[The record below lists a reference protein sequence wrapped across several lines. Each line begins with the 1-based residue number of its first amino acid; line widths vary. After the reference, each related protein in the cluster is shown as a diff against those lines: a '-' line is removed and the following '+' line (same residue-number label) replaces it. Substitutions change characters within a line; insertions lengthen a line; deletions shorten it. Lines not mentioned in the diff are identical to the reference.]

1 MHYKYNLLLLCLDCS
16 EIKIH
21 KMQTRPIDQ
30 DIKRAVRTKKM
41 IRALWTINFCGVA
54 LVMLIGVMIYHGYIG
69 YMPPVEGLLNPE
81 DRFASRLFTSDGVE
95 MGRFYQSRNN
105 RVYADYSEISPN
117 VINALIATEDERFM
131 QHSGIDIM
139 ALSRVLFKTILL
151 RQKNAGG
158 GSTITQQLAKQLY
171 SPESDGLMDRF
182 IQKPVEWAIAVK
194 LERYYTKEEIIKMYL
209 NQFDFLNNAV
219 GIKTAAHVYFNT
231 TPDSLKI
238 EQAAMLVGMAKNPS
252 LYNPVRADRKDA
264 AVGRRNV
271 VLQQMLK
278 ADLIT
283 EAECDSLCAL
293 PLDVK
298 FTKVDHKDGIAP
310 YFREA
315 VRLMMQAKE
324 PRRGDYPDWDQQ
336 RFVDDS
342 IQWATNPLY
351 GWVEK
356 NPKPDGTK
364 YNIYTDGLRIY
375 TSIDSRMQKYAEEA
389 VIDHLK
395 NTLQPQFDREKGS
408 RGPYTTN
415 SAELGQLTPRKLI
428 DRAIR
433 QSERY
438 RVLKNAG
445 MSDAEIMEEFDKP
458 VDMTVF
464 SYDGGQVQKTM
475 SPRDSVVYQ
484 KMFLRA
490 GFMSM
495 DPLTGQVKAYVGGPN
510 FHFFQYD
517 MAGVGRRQIGST
529 VKPFLYTYAF
539 EEGFTPC
546 DMFLNAQPSIT
557 LPTGEVWAPR
567 NTGHARIGEMV
578 DLYWALTNSN
588 NWISARLMSELSPS
602 TLART
607 MHTFGITNHLDPVVS
622 LCLGPCDVSVREMVT
637 AYTAFSNKGLRVDPI
652 YVTKITDNNGNVISE
667 FTPQYTEVMSQ
678 EAYFKMV
685 NILQNVINSGT
696 GSRLRRAPYNITAVM
711 GGKTGTTNYN
721 ADGWFMGFT
730 PNLVSGVWV
739 GGDERYIHFNRMAQG
754 QGAAMALPIYGL
766 YMKKVYADKSL
777 PYSQTLQFP
786 EPPAGF
792 SPCYKESYGD
802 APAAETPV
810 EAIDNAFE

>member
-1 MHYKYNLLLLCLDCS
+1 
-16 EIKIH
+16 
-21 KMQTRPIDQ
+21 MQTRPIDQ
-30 DIKRAVRTKKM
+30 DIKRAARTKKM

-293 PLDVK
+293 PLEVK

>member
-1 MHYKYNLLLLCLDCS
+1 MFGLLRN
-16 EIKIH
+16 KIH

-30 DIKRAVRTKKM
+30 DIKRAARTKKM

-293 PLDVK
+293 PLEVK

-464 SYDGGQVQKTM
+464 SYDGGHVQKTM

>member
-1 MHYKYNLLLLCLDCS
+1 MFGLLRN
-16 EIKIH
+16 KIH

-30 DIKRAVRTKKM
+30 DIKRAARTKKM

>member
-1 MHYKYNLLLLCLDCS
+1 MFGLLRN
-16 EIKIH
+16 KIH
-21 KMQTRPIDQ
+21 KMQTIPIDQ
-30 DIKRAVRTKKM
+30 DIKRAARTKKM

-293 PLDVK
+293 PLEVK

>member
-1 MHYKYNLLLLCLDCS
+1 
-16 EIKIH
+16 
-21 KMQTRPIDQ
+21 
-30 DIKRAVRTKKM
+30 
-41 IRALWTINFCGVA
+41 
-54 LVMLIGVMIYHGYIG
+54 
-69 YMPPVEGLLNPE
+69 MPPVEGLLNPE

-231 TPDSLKI
+231 TPDSLNI

-293 PLDVK
+293 PLEVK

>member
-1 MHYKYNLLLLCLDCS
+1 
-16 EIKIH
+16 
-21 KMQTRPIDQ
+21 
-30 DIKRAVRTKKM
+30 
-41 IRALWTINFCGVA
+41 
-54 LVMLIGVMIYHGYIG
+54 MLIGVMIYHGYIG

-293 PLDVK
+293 PLEVK

-445 MSDAEIMEEFDKP
+445 MSDAEIMEEFDKQ

-766 YMKKVYADKSL
+766 YMKKVYSDKSL

>member
-1 MHYKYNLLLLCLDCS
+1 
-16 EIKIH
+16 
-21 KMQTRPIDQ
+21 
-30 DIKRAVRTKKM
+30 
-41 IRALWTINFCGVA
+41 
-54 LVMLIGVMIYHGYIG
+54 
-69 YMPPVEGLLNPE
+69 MPPVEGLLNPE

-182 IQKPVEWAIAVK
+182 IQKPVEWALAVK

-293 PLDVK
+293 PLEVK

>member
-1 MHYKYNLLLLCLDCS
+1 
-16 EIKIH
+16 
-21 KMQTRPIDQ
+21 
-30 DIKRAVRTKKM
+30 
-41 IRALWTINFCGVA
+41 
-54 LVMLIGVMIYHGYIG
+54 MIYHGYIG

-356 NPKPDGTK
+356 KPKPDGTK

>member
-1 MHYKYNLLLLCLDCS
+1 
-16 EIKIH
+16 
-21 KMQTRPIDQ
+21 
-30 DIKRAVRTKKM
+30 
-41 IRALWTINFCGVA
+41 
-54 LVMLIGVMIYHGYIG
+54 
-69 YMPPVEGLLNPE
+69 MPPVEGLLNPE

-293 PLDVK
+293 PLEVK

-445 MSDAEIMEEFDKP
+445 MSDAEIMEEFDKQ

-721 ADGWFMGFT
+721 ADGWFMCFT

>member
-1 MHYKYNLLLLCLDCS
+1 MFGLLRN
-16 EIKIH
+16 KIH

-30 DIKRAVRTKKM
+30 DIKRAARTKKM

-252 LYNPVRADRKDA
+252 LYNPARADRKDA

-293 PLDVK
+293 PLEVK

-557 LPTGEVWAPR
+557 LPTGEVWTPR

-802 APAAETPV
+802 APTAETPV

>member
-1 MHYKYNLLLLCLDCS
+1 
-16 EIKIH
+16 
-21 KMQTRPIDQ
+21 
-30 DIKRAVRTKKM
+30 
-41 IRALWTINFCGVA
+41 
-54 LVMLIGVMIYHGYIG
+54 
-69 YMPPVEGLLNPE
+69 MPPVEGLLNPE

-766 YMKKVYADKSL
+766 YMKKVYSDKSL

>member
-1 MHYKYNLLLLCLDCS
+1 
-16 EIKIH
+16 
-21 KMQTRPIDQ
+21 
-30 DIKRAVRTKKM
+30 
-41 IRALWTINFCGVA
+41 
-54 LVMLIGVMIYHGYIG
+54 MLIGVMIYHGYIG

-252 LYNPVRADRKDA
+252 LYNPARADRKDA

-293 PLDVK
+293 PLEVK

-415 SAELGQLTPRKLI
+415 SAELGQLTPCKLI

-495 DPLTGQVKAYVGGPN
+495 DPLTGQIKAYVGGPN

>member
-1 MHYKYNLLLLCLDCS
+1 
-16 EIKIH
+16 
-21 KMQTRPIDQ
+21 
-30 DIKRAVRTKKM
+30 
-41 IRALWTINFCGVA
+41 
-54 LVMLIGVMIYHGYIG
+54 MLIGVMIYHGYIG

-802 APAAETPV
+802 APAAEAPV

>member
-1 MHYKYNLLLLCLDCS
+1 
-16 EIKIH
+16 
-21 KMQTRPIDQ
+21 
-30 DIKRAVRTKKM
+30 
-41 IRALWTINFCGVA
+41 
-54 LVMLIGVMIYHGYIG
+54 MLIGVMIYHGYIG

-293 PLDVK
+293 PLEVK

-622 LCLGPCDVSVREMVT
+622 LCLGSCDVSVREMVT

-685 NILQNVINSGT
+685 NILQDVINSGT

>member
-1 MHYKYNLLLLCLDCS
+1 
-16 EIKIH
+16 
-21 KMQTRPIDQ
+21 MQTRPIDQ
-30 DIKRAVRTKKM
+30 DIKRAARTKKM

-293 PLDVK
+293 PLEVK

-389 VIDHLK
+389 VIYHLK

>member
-1 MHYKYNLLLLCLDCS
+1 
-16 EIKIH
+16 
-21 KMQTRPIDQ
+21 MQTRPIDQ
-30 DIKRAVRTKKM
+30 DIKRAARTKKM

-231 TPDSLKI
+231 SPDSLKI

-395 NTLQPQFDREKGS
+395 NTLQPQFEREKGS

>member
-1 MHYKYNLLLLCLDCS
+1 
-16 EIKIH
+16 
-21 KMQTRPIDQ
+21 MQTRPIDQ
-30 DIKRAVRTKKM
+30 DIKRAARTKKM

-81 DRFASRLFTSDGVE
+81 DRFASLLFTSDGVE

>member
-1 MHYKYNLLLLCLDCS
+1 MFGLLRN
-16 EIKIH
+16 KIH

-30 DIKRAVRTKKM
+30 DIKRAARTKKM

-105 RVYADYSEISPN
+105 RVYADYSEISPT

-510 FHFFQYD
+510 FRFFQYD

>member
-1 MHYKYNLLLLCLDCS
+1 MFGLLRN
-16 EIKIH
+16 KIH

-30 DIKRAVRTKKM
+30 DIKRAARTKKM

-766 YMKKVYADKSL
+766 YMKKVYSDKSL

>member
-1 MHYKYNLLLLCLDCS
+1 
-16 EIKIH
+16 
-21 KMQTRPIDQ
+21 MQTRPIDQ
-30 DIKRAVRTKKM
+30 DIKCAARTKKM

-231 TPDSLKI
+231 SPDSLKI

-293 PLDVK
+293 PLEVK

>member
-1 MHYKYNLLLLCLDCS
+1 MFGLLRN
-16 EIKIH
+16 KIH

-30 DIKRAVRTKKM
+30 DIKRAARTKKM

-415 SAELGQLTPRKLI
+415 SAELGRLTPRKLI

>member
-1 MHYKYNLLLLCLDCS
+1 
-16 EIKIH
+16 
-21 KMQTRPIDQ
+21 
-30 DIKRAVRTKKM
+30 
-41 IRALWTINFCGVA
+41 
-54 LVMLIGVMIYHGYIG
+54 
-69 YMPPVEGLLNPE
+69 MPPVEGLLNPE

-293 PLDVK
+293 PLEVK

-802 APAAETPV
+802 APATETPV

>member
-1 MHYKYNLLLLCLDCS
+1 
-16 EIKIH
+16 
-21 KMQTRPIDQ
+21 
-30 DIKRAVRTKKM
+30 
-41 IRALWTINFCGVA
+41 
-54 LVMLIGVMIYHGYIG
+54 MLIGVMIYHGYIG

-293 PLDVK
+293 PLEVK

-464 SYDGGQVQKTM
+464 SYDGGQLQKTM

>member
-1 MHYKYNLLLLCLDCS
+1 
-16 EIKIH
+16 
-21 KMQTRPIDQ
+21 
-30 DIKRAVRTKKM
+30 
-41 IRALWTINFCGVA
+41 
-54 LVMLIGVMIYHGYIG
+54 MLIGVMIYHGYIG

-293 PLDVK
+293 PLEVK

-792 SPCYKESYGD
+792 SPCYKDSYGD

>member
-1 MHYKYNLLLLCLDCS
+1 
-16 EIKIH
+16 
-21 KMQTRPIDQ
+21 
-30 DIKRAVRTKKM
+30 
-41 IRALWTINFCGVA
+41 
-54 LVMLIGVMIYHGYIG
+54 
-69 YMPPVEGLLNPE
+69 MPPVEGLLNPE

-293 PLDVK
+293 PLEVK

-766 YMKKVYADKSL
+766 YMKKVYSDKSL
-777 PYSQTLQFP
+777 PYLQTLQFP

>member
-1 MHYKYNLLLLCLDCS
+1 
-16 EIKIH
+16 
-21 KMQTRPIDQ
+21 
-30 DIKRAVRTKKM
+30 
-41 IRALWTINFCGVA
+41 
-54 LVMLIGVMIYHGYIG
+54 MLIGVMIYHGYIG

-105 RVYADYSEISPN
+105 RVYADYSEISTN

>member
-1 MHYKYNLLLLCLDCS
+1 
-16 EIKIH
+16 
-21 KMQTRPIDQ
+21 MQTRPIDQ
-30 DIKRAVRTKKM
+30 DIKRAARTKKM

-264 AVGRRNV
+264 AVERRNV

-293 PLDVK
+293 PLEVK

-802 APAAETPV
+802 APVAETPV

>member
-1 MHYKYNLLLLCLDCS
+1 MFGLLRN
-16 EIKIH
+16 KIH

-30 DIKRAVRTKKM
+30 DIKRAARTKKM

-567 NTGHARIGEMV
+567 NTGNDRIGEMV

>member
-1 MHYKYNLLLLCLDCS
+1 
-16 EIKIH
+16 
-21 KMQTRPIDQ
+21 
-30 DIKRAVRTKKM
+30 
-41 IRALWTINFCGVA
+41 
-54 LVMLIGVMIYHGYIG
+54 MLIGVMIYHGYIG

-557 LPTGEVWAPR
+557 LPTGEVWVPR

>member
-1 MHYKYNLLLLCLDCS
+1 
-16 EIKIH
+16 
-21 KMQTRPIDQ
+21 MQTRPIDQ
-30 DIKRAVRTKKM
+30 DIKRAARTKKM
-41 IRALWTINFCGVA
+41 IRTLWTINFCGVA

-395 NTLQPQFDREKGS
+395 NTLQPQFEREKGS

>member
-1 MHYKYNLLLLCLDCS
+1 
-16 EIKIH
+16 
-21 KMQTRPIDQ
+21 MQTRPIDQ
-30 DIKRAVRTKKM
+30 DIKRADRTKKM

>member
-1 MHYKYNLLLLCLDCS
+1 
-16 EIKIH
+16 
-21 KMQTRPIDQ
+21 
-30 DIKRAVRTKKM
+30 
-41 IRALWTINFCGVA
+41 
-54 LVMLIGVMIYHGYIG
+54 
-69 YMPPVEGLLNPE
+69 MPPVEGLLNPE

-315 VRLMMQAKE
+315 MRLMMQAKE

>member
-1 MHYKYNLLLLCLDCS
+1 
-16 EIKIH
+16 
-21 KMQTRPIDQ
+21 
-30 DIKRAVRTKKM
+30 
-41 IRALWTINFCGVA
+41 
-54 LVMLIGVMIYHGYIG
+54 
-69 YMPPVEGLLNPE
+69 MPPVEGLLNPE

-336 RFVDDS
+336 HFVDDS

>member
-1 MHYKYNLLLLCLDCS
+1 
-16 EIKIH
+16 
-21 KMQTRPIDQ
+21 
-30 DIKRAVRTKKM
+30 
-41 IRALWTINFCGVA
+41 
-54 LVMLIGVMIYHGYIG
+54 MLIGVMIYHGYIG

-231 TPDSLKI
+231 APDSLKI

-252 LYNPVRADRKDA
+252 LYNPARADRKDA

-293 PLDVK
+293 PLEVK

>member
-1 MHYKYNLLLLCLDCS
+1 
-16 EIKIH
+16 
-21 KMQTRPIDQ
+21 
-30 DIKRAVRTKKM
+30 
-41 IRALWTINFCGVA
+41 
-54 LVMLIGVMIYHGYIG
+54 MLIGVMIYHGYIG

-293 PLDVK
+293 PLEVK

-607 MHTFGITNHLDPVVS
+607 MLTFGITNHLDPVVS

-777 PYSQTLQFP
+777 PYSQTSQFP

>member
-1 MHYKYNLLLLCLDCS
+1 
-16 EIKIH
+16 
-21 KMQTRPIDQ
+21 MQTRPIDQ
-30 DIKRAVRTKKM
+30 DIKRAARTKKM

-219 GIKTAAHVYFNT
+219 GIKTAAHVYFNI

>member
-1 MHYKYNLLLLCLDCS
+1 MFGLLRN
-16 EIKIH
+16 KIH

-30 DIKRAVRTKKM
+30 DIKRAARTKKM

-415 SAELGQLTPRKLI
+415 SAELGQLTPSKLI

>member
-1 MHYKYNLLLLCLDCS
+1 
-16 EIKIH
+16 
-21 KMQTRPIDQ
+21 
-30 DIKRAVRTKKM
+30 
-41 IRALWTINFCGVA
+41 
-54 LVMLIGVMIYHGYIG
+54 MLIGVMIYHGYIG

-754 QGAAMALPIYGL
+754 QGATMALPIYGL

>member
-1 MHYKYNLLLLCLDCS
+1 
-16 EIKIH
+16 
-21 KMQTRPIDQ
+21 MQTRPIDQ
-30 DIKRAVRTKKM
+30 DIKRAARTKKM

-293 PLDVK
+293 PLEVK

-802 APAAETPV
+802 APAAETLV

>member
-1 MHYKYNLLLLCLDCS
+1 
-16 EIKIH
+16 
-21 KMQTRPIDQ
+21 
-30 DIKRAVRTKKM
+30 
-41 IRALWTINFCGVA
+41 
-54 LVMLIGVMIYHGYIG
+54 MLIGVMIYHGYIG

-252 LYNPVRADRKDA
+252 LYNPARADRKDA

-293 PLDVK
+293 PLEVK

-802 APAAETPV
+802 APAAEPPV